1 MRKRNRL
8 VPLSLALCILLATAA
23 CSTNGSPAGG
33 PSSGTPNT
41 TTTSSK
47 PAKSKPTSVP
57 TITLAFCQS
66 ILTIAEANQIMKP
79 ATPATTIRVDSTS
92 TGGSCSY
99 EYATFRSVV
108 TVTFL
113 PYTGGAANAQATL
126 AGAAAQLS
134 RVNGAQVTTTQVT
147 GVGDAALFVTATITS
162 LSIKEAAIDT
172 IDGAVLL
179 SCANF
184 KVGASSFA
192 TQQTALTQVCQ
203 QVISRL

>member
-8 VPLSLALCILLATAA
+8 IPLALVLCVMLAAAA
-23 CSTNGSPAGG
+23 CSSNGGSTG
-33 PSSGTPNT
+33 GTPNAT
-41 TTTSSK
+41 APSTSQ
-47 PAKSKPTSVP
+47 PTVVKSKPTSVP
-57 TITLAFCQS
+57 AITLAFCQRIMS
-66 ILTIAEANQIMKP
+66 IAEANQIMKP
-79 ATPATTIRVDSTS
+79 PTPATTIRVDSTS
-92 TGGSCSY
+92 TGGSCNY
-99 EYATFRSVV
+99 EYASFRSVV

-113 PYTGGAANAQATL
+113 PYAGGPANVQATL

-134 RVNGAQVTTTQVT
+134 QVKGAQVTTTPVT
-147 GVGDAALFVTATITS
+147 GVGDGALFVTAVITVVP
-162 LSIKEAAIDT
+162 LKEAALDT
-172 IDGAVLL
+172 IYGAILI